1 MDTTMHGFRLISSS
15 PLKEIKGTADIYKH
29 DKSGLTMV
37 HLNCEDTNKTFSMSF
52 CTPPENS
59 TGVPHILEHSVL
71 AGSDKYPVRE
81 PFVELMKGSL
91 NTFLNA
97 FTASDWTMYPVASQN
112 MQDYL
117 NLVDVY
123 MDAVLN
129 PLIHS
134 VPEIFWQEGWHYEI
148 NDGKLSVNGGIAA
161 GVHAVGIIKQRGICL
176 LHYHPVR

>member
-1 MDTTMHGFRLISSS
+1 METIGLF
-15 PLKEIKGTADIYKH
+15 GTLERGTFADIKR
-29 DKSGLTMV
+29 SR
-37 HLNCEDTNKTFSMSF
+37 
-52 CTPPENS
+52 
-59 TGVPHILEHSVL
+59 TGGKGL
-71 AGSDKYPVRE
+71 AGVVMKDEYYFN

-97 FTASDWTMYPVASQN
+97 LTASDWTVYPVASQN

-148 NDGKLSVNGGIAA
+148 NDGKLSVNGVVYNEMKGALSSPDRVIMQETNTALFDNTY
-161 GVHAVGIIKQRGICL
+161 GVNSGGDPAVIIEVQ
-176 LHYHPVR
+176 HPIGAHTHQIGKGGSLDILS